1 MVKES
6 ITSNWNFLL
15 EELDSSII
23 KETLETQTST
33 EEGKPSLQ
41 ENSGM
46 SRRDRVESFL
56 QFILKNNEYLVKFD
70 DVLHKHDLII
80 SHSNTNHVDISA
92 SS

>member
-23 KETLETQTST
+23 KETLEAQTST

-56 QFILKNNEYLVKFD
+56 QFILKNDEYLVKFD
-70 DVLHKHDLII
+70 DVLHKHDLID
-80 SHSNTNHVDISA
+80 H
-92 SS
+92 